1 MEYLGHTNT
10 VIYGA
15 AFNELCSLSDDL
27 RTSPQELLRPYW
39 KTIGF
44 SIVNDLHT
52 NPQKAK
58 LVVEFIGEISY
69 VNQLLILI
77 HEDVLPVLVLNKRTD
92 ILQRIANAKK
102 TSIEE
107 ICLQPRTH
115 LARII
120 ALLLCQPGPDV
131 EKRAMDTLI
140 AVAPGFGQTGQNLHD
155 LIQLDAAAMASEVF
169 KLAADRD
176 VNEKALVSTNH
187 AYYVSLTV
195 VVLRRDKAFGR
206 AR

>member
-1 MEYLGHTNT
+1 M
-10 VIYGA
+10 
-15 AFNELCSLSDDL
+15 
-27 RTSPQELLRPYW
+27 
-39 KTIGF
+39 
-44 SIVNDLHT
+44 
-52 NPQKAK
+52 
-58 LVVEFIGEISY
+58 IGEISY

-120 ALLLCQPGPDV
+120 ALLLCQPGADV
-131 EKRAMDTLI
+131 ENRAMDTLI
-140 AVAPGFGQTGQNLHD
+140 AVAPGLGHTGQKLHD
-155 LIQLDAAAMASEVF
+155 LIQLDAAAMASEIF

-176 VNEKALVSTNH
+176 ANEKGLVSACRIYH
-187 AYYVSLTV
+187 MSLTIT
-195 VVLRRDKAFGR
+195 VL
-206 AR
+206 